1 MKKKKYLFLIFIIFL
16 IDQITKIIISNN
28 INLNGG
34 LIMAYYAPFYRP
46 TYYDPVQQ
54 NPMGQ
59 FNQQFQ
65 QPVPQQMQP
74 LQTSQQSTN
83 DFLWVLNENEA
94 TSYPVAPNNTV
105 TLWDKNLPT
114 IYIKSVNAQ
123 GVPSMRILDF
133 TERDST
139 SSKMPSAPSF
149 NSQNNFVTIDR
160 LNALK
165 CDVEALRGKLDELN
179 AKPAAK
185 SKKTEVENRE

>member
-1 MKKKKYLFLIFIIFL
+1 
-16 IDQITKIIISNN
+16 
-28 INLNGG
+28 
-34 LIMAYYAPFYRP
+34 MAYYAPFYRP

-65 QPVPQQMQP
+65 PPIAQPMQTAQMSMQGQP
-74 LQTSQQSTN
+74 TN

-133 TERDST
+133 TERVQMATKTPSTATFDS
-139 SSKMPSAPSF
+139 P
-149 NSQNNFVTIDR
+149 NNFVTIDSF
-160 LNALK
+160 NALK
-165 CDVEALRGKLDELN
+165 GDVEAMRGKLNELN
-179 AKPAAK
+179 AKPIAK
-185 SKKTEVENRE
+185 SKKSEVENDG

>member
-1 MKKKKYLFLIFIIFL
+1 
-16 IDQITKIIISNN
+16 
-28 INLNGG
+28 
-34 LIMAYYAPFYRP
+34 MAYYAPFYRP

-59 FNQQFQ
+59 FNQQYQ
-65 QPVPQQMQP
+65 QPMSQPIQQAPMQTQP
-74 LQTSQQSTN
+74 TN

-123 GVPSMRILDF
+123 GVPSMRVLDF
-133 TERDST
+133 VERTST
-139 SSKMPSAPSF
+139 NPTPPVGTAF
-149 NSQNNFVTIDR
+149 NSTNNFVTLDSF
-160 LNALK
+160 NALK
-165 CDVEALRGKLDELN
+165 GDVEALRGKLDELN
-179 AKPAAK
+179 AKPVAK

>member
-1 MKKKKYLFLIFIIFL
+1 
-16 IDQITKIIISNN
+16 
-28 INLNGG
+28 
-34 LIMAYYAPFYRP
+34 MAYYAPFYRP

-65 QPVPQQMQP
+65 PPMSQPMQTAQMPMQGQP
-74 LQTSQQSTN
+74 TN

-133 TERDST
+133 TERLANSPKT
-139 SSKMPSAPSF
+139 SSAPSF
-149 NSQNNFVTIDR
+149 NSPNNFVTLDSF
-160 LNALK
+160 NAL
-165 CDVEALRGKLDELN
+165 EAKFAALEGKVDELRPKAN
-179 AKPAAK
+179 AKT
-185 SKKTEVENRE
+185 KKAEVENDA

>member
-1 MKKKKYLFLIFIIFL
+1 MP
-16 IDQITKIIISNN
+16 
-28 INLNGG
+28 
-34 LIMAYYAPFYRP
+34 YYAPFYRP

-59 FNQQFQ
+59 FNQQYQ
-65 QPVPQQMQP
+65 QQMNQP
-74 LQTSQQSTN
+74 IQQAPMQTQPTN

-133 TERDST
+133 TERLANAPKT
-139 SSKMPSAPSF
+139 SSAPSF
-149 NSQNNFVTIDR
+149 NSPNNFVTIDSF
-160 LNALK
+160 NALEAK
-165 CDVEALRGKLDELN
+165 FAALEGKVEELRPKAS
-179 AKPAAK
+179 AKT
-185 SKKTEVENRE
+185 KKAEVENDG

>member
-1 MKKKKYLFLIFIIFL
+1 
-16 IDQITKIIISNN
+16 
-28 INLNGG
+28 
-34 LIMAYYAPFYRP
+34 MAYYAPFYRP

-65 QPVPQQMQP
+65 PPIAQPVQTAQMPMQGQP
-74 LQTSQQSTN
+74 TN

-123 GVPSMRILDF
+123 GIPSMRVLDF
-133 TERDST
+133 VERTST
-139 SSKMPSAPSF
+139 NPTPPVGTAF
-149 NSQNNFVTIDR
+149 NSSNNFVTLDSF
-160 LNALK
+160 NALK
-165 CDVEALRGKLDELN
+165 VDVEALRGKLDELN
-179 AKPAAK
+179 AKPVSK
-185 SKKTEVENRE
+185 SKKTEVENNG

>member
-1 MKKKKYLFLIFIIFL
+1 
-16 IDQITKIIISNN
+16 
-28 INLNGG
+28 
-34 LIMAYYAPFYRP
+34 MAYYAPFYRP
-46 TYYDPVQQ
+46 TYYEPAQQ

-65 QPVPQQMQP
+65 QPMSQPIQQAPMQTQP
-74 LQTSQQSTN
+74 TN

-133 TERDST
+133 TERSATATKTPST
-139 SSKMPSAPSF
+139 ATF
-149 NSQNNFVTIDR
+149 NSNNNFVTIDSF
-160 LNALK
+160 NAL
-165 CDVEALRGKLDELN
+165 EAKFSALESKVDELRPKSSSK
-179 AKPAAK
+179 AKK
-185 SKKTEVENRE
+185 VEVENDG

>member
-1 MKKKKYLFLIFIIFL
+1 
-16 IDQITKIIISNN
+16 
-28 INLNGG
+28 
-34 LIMAYYAPFYRP
+34 MAYYAPFYRP
-46 TYYDPVQQ
+46 TYYEPAQQ

-65 QPVPQQMQP
+65 QPIVQPTQNAQMPMQGQP
-74 LQTSQQSTN
+74 TN

-133 TERDST
+133 TERLANAPKT
-139 SSKMPSAPSF
+139 PSVPSF
-149 NSQNNFVTIDR
+149 NSTDNFVTIDSF
-160 LNALK
+160 NAL
-165 CDVEALRGKLDELN
+165 EAKFSALESKVDELRPK
-179 AKPAAK
+179 ASAK
-185 SKKTEVENRE
+185 SKKVEVENDA